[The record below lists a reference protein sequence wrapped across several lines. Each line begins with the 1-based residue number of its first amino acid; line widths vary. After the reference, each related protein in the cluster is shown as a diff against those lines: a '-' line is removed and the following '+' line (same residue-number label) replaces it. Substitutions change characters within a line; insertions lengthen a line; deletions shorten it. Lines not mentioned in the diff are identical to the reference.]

1 VKIMDTGQLFMQL
14 SARAKVDFSMP
25 VNTSTIAKPVM
36 KKESG
41 TFDGVLRNT
50 APKNYGK
57 TEQPART
64 EVKRPAVK
72 DVERKE
78 EPVRQQ
84 KPEEVSSKSSDQVKV
99 PDNNIDQ
106 VVEKKSESKLSEVQD
121 VKTIPQNV
129 DTSAVVAAAT
139 LVQPLF
145 EGRMPQIVD
154 AEADSGK
161 IDGLVRAQNAITEL
175 PLPEGKQLQA
185 ETAKADPGISKE
197 NVGTQNAANEIM
209 FSAVEV
215 AAGIMADKNQVQV
228 ELLAQNSVF
237 NGVLMQQP
245 VNLQAGATIQ
255 ETKTTELAEVQTPLT
270 PVIAAGQNLVVEGQA
285 AVAKTDSDT
294 KTVGDVG
301 QQSDKLAAV
310 RQKAVFSQDPV
321 KTAPVKVT
329 SEAAI
334 QNTND
339 VLLQTSASS
348 PASVSTADFKFS
360 RSASVEASLG
370 MASAVF
376 DQPQEKLAV
385 SVPDSAK
392 AATGNASAEAMPAEF
407 SGSESG
413 FSGKD
418 NGGFGQQNL
427 DLPKPGLQQMTNGQ
441 VVSTANISTGNAEQI
456 DVLQQPKMASSEN
469 VAGQVKAQLSTREIK
484 QGSEQITIQLSPD
497 HLGDIKVNFRLE
509 DQRLR
514 VEIVAENRNA
524 RESLL
529 QHADSLKE
537 SLARQNINMEK
548 FEVTGGNNG
557 NANQGGNS
565 QPEWREMAKNR
576 QSQQWLAAGGYRTRT
591 AELNPSLPVYF
602 ARAEKST
609 LDLHF

>member
-1 VKIMDTGQLFMQL
+1 MDTGQLFMQL

-25 VNTSTIAKPVM
+25 VNTSITSKPFQ
-36 KKESG
+36 KNESG
-41 TFDGVLRNT
+41 SFDGVLRNA

-72 DVERKE
+72 DVERKA

-84 KPEEVSSKSSDQVKV
+84 KPEEVSSKSSDQIKV
-99 PDNNIDQ
+99 PDSNIDQ
-106 VVEKKSESKLSEVQD
+106 VVEKKPESKLSEVQD

-129 DTSAVVAAAT
+129 DTSVVVAAAT

-161 IDGLVRAQNAITEL
+161 IDGLVRAQNATTEL
-175 PLPEGKQLQA
+175 LLPEDKQFQA
-185 ETAKADPGISKE
+185 ETAKADSGISGE

-209 FSAVEV
+209 FSSVEV

-245 VNLQAGATIQ
+245 VNLQAGATTQ
-255 ETKTTELAEVQTPLT
+255 ETKTTEIAGVQIPLT
-270 PVIAAGQNLVVEGQA
+270 PVIAAGQNPVVEGQA
-285 AVAKTDSDT
+285 AVVKTDSDT
-294 KTVGDVG
+294 KTAGDVS
-301 QQSDKLAAV
+301 QQSVKPAAV
-310 RQKAVFSQDPV
+310 RQKTVFSQDPV
-321 KTAPVKVT
+321 KTVPGQVSA
-329 SEAAI
+329 EAAI

-339 VLLQTSASS
+339 VLLQTSVSS
-348 PASVSTADFKFS
+348 QASVSTADFKFS

-385 SVPDSAK
+385 SVSDSAK
-392 AATGNASAEAMPAEF
+392 AATGNAVSEAMQAEF

-456 DVLQQPKMASSEN
+456 DILQQPKMASSEN

-484 QGSEQITIQLSPD
+484 QGSDQITIQLSPD

-514 VEIVAENRNA
+514 VEIVAENRSA

-576 QSQQWLAAGGYRTRT
+576 QSQQWLAAGGYRTRS